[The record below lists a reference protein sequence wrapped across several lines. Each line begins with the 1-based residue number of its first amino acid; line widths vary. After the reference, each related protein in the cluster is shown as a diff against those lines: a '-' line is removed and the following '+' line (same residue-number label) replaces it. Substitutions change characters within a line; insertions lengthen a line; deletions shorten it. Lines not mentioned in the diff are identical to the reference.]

1 MSKLTDLS
9 QELRLYEKA
18 YKKEPA
24 GCVVEGTPE
33 LLHRATS
40 TLDELGQNLTAIK
53 SRFIDGMRVHS
64 QGDNESD
71 AIECPFCGYKI
82 ASNDDYEKMRTPHC
96 PQCGTKLIYGKGGLR
111 MIQLREIALKYHL
124 KYQIRHDRSGYH
136 TKEDLLGMDKAGNW
150 GTWLSRDGQIINIT
164 RNPEIQLSN
173 SNQQLSL
180 EDTLN
185 FTQDI
190 NNWSRQ
196 YGFLFPLKTLF
207 PPEEF
212 EKIAKISCAFDY
224 PEYQSYQGEENDEK

>member
-24 GCVVEGTPE
+24 DCAVEGTPE
-33 LLHRATS
+33 LLHRAAS

-64 QGDNESD
+64 QGDDESD

-82 ASNDDYEKMRTPHC
+82 ASNDDYEEMRTPHC

-224 PEYQSYQGEENDEK
+224 PEYQSYQGEENDKK

>member
-1 MSKLTDLS
+1 
-9 QELRLYEKA
+9 
-18 YKKEPA
+18 
-24 GCVVEGTPE
+24 
-33 LLHRATS
+33 
-40 TLDELGQNLTAIK
+40 
-53 SRFIDGMRVHS
+53 
-64 QGDNESD
+64 
-71 AIECPFCGYKI
+71 
-82 ASNDDYEKMRTPHC
+82 
-96 PQCGTKLIYGKGGLR
+96 

-224 PEYQSYQGEENDEK
+224 PEYQSYQGEETDKT

>member
-33 LLHRATS
+33 LLHRAAS

-64 QGDNESD
+64 QDDDESD

-82 ASNDDYEKMRTPHC
+82 ARNDDYEKMRTPHC

-224 PEYQSYQGEENDEK
+224 PEYQSYQGEENDKK

>member
-33 LLHRATS
+33 LLHRAAS

-64 QGDNESD
+64 QGDDESD

-111 MIQLREIALKYHL
+111 MIQLREIALNYHL

>member
-33 LLHRATS
+33 LLHRAAS

-64 QGDNESD
+64 QGDDESD

-164 RNPEIQLSN
+164 RNPEIQLFN

-224 PEYQSYQGEENDEK
+224 PEYQSYQGEENDKK

>member
-33 LLHRATS
+33 LLHRAAS

-82 ASNDDYEKMRTPHC
+82 VSNDDYEKMRTPHC

-224 PEYQSYQGEENDEK
+224 PEYQSYQGEENDKK

>member
-24 GCVVEGTPE
+24 GCAVEGTPE
-33 LLHRATS
+33 LLHRAAS

-64 QGDNESD
+64 QGDDESD

-82 ASNDDYEKMRTPHC
+82 ARNDDYEKMRTPHC